1 MPHSSAAVAVAPF
14 PGRAKGPGRRAQRE
28 GRLVS
33 GCRRRVSWAIVVA
46 VVGMGVAIPGPG
58 QAQDTWPTV
67 GSQGLVRFVIVPEAQ
82 ARDRAAYAQQVALL
96 CEPERTCFL
105 NFYTNSTRAPL
116 GMPLPD
122 AIDREATAVY
132 RRSAKQGAERFQW
145 SCRLQVSQEPCF

>member
-1 MPHSSAAVAVAPF
+1 MQQPF
-14 PGRAKGPGRRAQRE
+14 SWDSPTTLPGRRWLQA
-28 GRLVS
+28 LPFLL
-33 GCRRRVSWAIVVA
+33 AA
-46 VVGMGVAIPGPG
+46 ALA
-58 QAQDTWPTV
+58 QAQPQPPMAWTTV
-67 GSQGLVRFVIVPEAQ
+67 GQQGLVRFVIVPEAQ

-105 NFYTNSTRAPL
+105 NFYTNSTGAAVAL
-116 GMPLPD
+116 PLPD

>member
-1 MPHSSAAVAVAPF
+1 MQQPCSREPLTTAA
-14 PGRAKGPGRRAQRE
+14 GRGLLQALPWLLAAG
-28 GRLVS
+28 LV
-33 GCRRRVSWAIVVA
+33 
-46 VVGMGVAIPGPG
+46 
-58 QAQDTWPTV
+58 QAQPQAPVAWTAV
-67 GSQGLVRFVIVPEAQ
+67 GQQGLVRFVIVPDAQ

-105 NFYTNSTRAPL
+105 NFYTNSTGAAVAL
-116 GMPLPD
+116 PLPD

>member
-1 MPHSSAAVAVAPF
+1 MQQPF
-14 PGRAKGPGRRAQRE
+14 SWDSPTTLPGRRWLQA
-28 GRLVS
+28 LPFLL
-33 GCRRRVSWAIVVA
+33 AA
-46 VVGMGVAIPGPG
+46 ALA
-58 QAQDTWPTV
+58 QAQPQPQSQAPMAWTTV
-67 GSQGLVRFVIVPEAQ
+67 GQQGLVRFVIVPEAQ

-105 NFYTNSTRAPL
+105 NFYTNSTGAAVAL
-116 GMPLPD
+116 PLPD

>member
-1 MPHSSAAVAVAPF
+1 MSRMSEAGAVACLPSPAQ
-14 PGRAKGPGRRAQRE
+14 GPARRAQPA
-28 GRLVS
+28 GRVLS
-33 GCRRRVSWAIVVA
+33 KCRRGVAFAAVVVGVVA
-46 VVGMGVAIPGPG
+46 GVATPAAG

-67 GSQGLVRFVIVPEAQ
+67 GAQGLVRFVIVPEAQ

-96 CEPERTCFL
+96 CEPGRTCFL

-122 AIDREATAVY
+122 AIDREATAVF

-145 SCRLQVSQEPCF
+145 SCRMQVSQEPCF

>member
-1 MPHSSAAVAVAPF
+1 MQQSCS
-14 PGRAKGPGRRAQRE
+14 GERLTTSPGRRLLQALPWLL
-28 GRLVS
+28 GAAL
-33 GCRRRVSWAIVVA
+33 A
-46 VVGMGVAIPGPG
+46 
-58 QAQDTWPTV
+58 QAQQAQPQPQAPTAWTTV
-67 GSQGLVRFVIVPEAQ
+67 GQQGLVRFVIVPEAQ

-105 NFYTNSTRAPL
+105 NFYTNSTGAAVAL
-116 GMPLPD
+116 PLPD